1 MKSRNIEYIDRID
14 HLRFFAAF
22 IVLMYHAKIFYS
34 EINIIRMPMLDQG
47 YIGVSLFMVLSG
59 MILTMITYGKD
70 ISIKGFYI
78 NRALRIYPLFVF
90 VVTLGYFSTPD
101 PRNSSVGIDYLLSLL
116 PVSNLYRMTYGP
128 FGGQL
133 WSVMVEIQFYL
144 LFPVLALALK
154 ARGPRFHCTLILLL
168 ITMRAAVFVLNGAV
182 YHMAYFSIF
191 GNLDIFLIGCLAG
204 IAYKATEGRT
214 FAWYWPVLII
224 VAMNILLV
232 VLYRFLRLSD
242 ASPLWIIWPDLQG
255 VIWAA
260 LIITYLRADMRIPLS
275 SALSYLGKISYS
287 IYAWHILVW
296 MLVARVMPLP
306 LGTPYLTGLV
316 LVLPLTIALSA
327 VSYAVIESPF
337 LMMRARYVSPSAGAE
352 EPARG

>member
-1 MKSRNIEYIDRID
+1 MKSQNIKYIDRLD

-22 IVLMYHAKIFYS
+22 IVLMYHATIFYS
-34 EINIIRMPMLDQG
+34 QKNTVRLPILDQG

-59 MILTMITYGKD
+59 MILTLITYGKD
-70 ISIKGFYI
+70 ISVKGFYI

-101 PRNSSVGIDYLLSLL
+101 PRSSSVGIDYLLSLL

-154 ARGPRFHCTLILLL
+154 ARGTRFYCALILLL
-168 ITMRAAVFVLNGAV
+168 ITARAAVFVLNGTV

-204 IAYKATEGRT
+204 IAYKETEGRT
-214 FAWYWPVLII
+214 FAWYWPVLMI
-224 VAMNILLV
+224 VAINILLV
-232 VLYRFLRLSD
+232 ALYRWLGLSN
-242 ASPLWIIWPDLQG
+242 ASPLWIIWPDVQG

-275 SALSYLGKISYS
+275 NALSYLGKISYS

-296 MLVARVMPLP
+296 MLVARLMPLP
-306 LGTPYLTGLV
+306 LATPYLTGLV
-316 LVLPLTIALSA
+316 LVLPLTVALA
-327 VSYAVIESPF
+327 ALSYAVIESPF
-337 LMMRARYVSPSAGAE
+337 LTMRARYVSSSAEAGD
-352 EPARG
+352 PDRH